1 MFDEYAGLIMNDT
14 AVFVYFEFDAEVI
27 QLWQSLKEDKP
38 NKTFAYQN
46 RLKRLFV
53 EQRLGVTADLNSLKV
68 IDALLSSVKSDLA
81 NRQIGEILVL
91 NHNEFIK
98 LLAVLMYHT
107 VEVIKTEINRFIKDA
122 NLSLYVAQDFSK
134 VYARAFANLS
144 GGQLSAGEV
153 DTFYQGFF
161 VHAFGVNALRKN
173 VAQNFFVLSVIGSRI
188 FGSFDRI
195 FRGLDHTGSPS
206 DEPLEDSL
214 YWAVHDFLQK
224 FLSLENDEAKELLN
238 TMKAVPRLNSEMVHS
253 PDDIKLMA
261 QIDEIRQIAK
271 TAPQVNK
278 DETTSDDSLVNNT
291 DKKMAELDDDNA
303 LNKKNSQ
310 DIHIKNNAPLDTIQ
324 AENPPNIST
333 SSDLSETQSNTVKPA
348 YPSSKT
354 PTPASYKQRAR
365 ASHTP
370 KLFTEAYSDLL
381 NVEVASDNND
391 GYQKASMTLDRFDKH
406 INAELL
412 EGKTIN
418 QISFSPE
425 QIQIRNKA
433 LQVLVGLVKNGNMS
447 AMTRLALY
455 FFEGRGVPQN
465 TSKAVA
471 LIKKSAEM
479 GDIRAQ
485 KLLSRL
491 YYQGFDKDHDGIAP
505 NQNIGEYWLKKAADG
520 GHIEARKVCAY
531 MNQAE
536 MLKNVSRNDQ
546 ETNKKYGII
555 VGVVAAIMIFLLML
569 LGSFF

>member
-261 QIDEIRQIAK
+261 QIDEIRQIAE

-278 DETTSDDSLVNNT
+278 DETTSDDSLVNNA
-291 DKKMAELDDDNA
+291 DKKMAKLDDDNA

-324 AENPPNIST
+324 TESPPNIST
-333 SSDLSETQSNTVKPA
+333 SSDLSEAQSNTVKPA
-348 YPSSKT
+348 YPSSKM

-391 GYQKASMTLDRFDKH
+391 GYQKAGMILDRFDKH

-491 YYQGFDKDHDGIAP
+491 YYQGFDKDNDGIAP
-505 NQNIGEYWLKKAADG
+505 DQNIGEYWLKKAADG

>member
-1 MFDEYAGLIMNDT
+1 MLDEYAGLIMTDT
-14 AVFVYFEFDAEVI
+14 AVFVHFEFDADVA

-53 EQRLGVTADLNSLKV
+53 EQRLGVVADLNSLKV
-68 IDALLSSVKSDLA
+68 LDALLSSVKADLA
-81 NRQIGEILVL
+81 NRHINETLVL

-107 VEVIKTEINRFIKDA
+107 VEVIKNELNRFIKEA

-161 VHAFGVNALRKN
+161 VHACGVNALRKN
-173 VAQNFFVLSVIGSRI
+173 VAQNFFILSVIGSRI
-188 FGSFDRI
+188 FGSFDRV
-195 FRGLDHTGSPS
+195 FRGLDNTGSPS

-214 YWAVHDFLQK
+214 YWAVHDFLQR

-238 TMKAVPRLNSEMVHS
+238 TMKAVPKLNPDMVNTA
-253 PDDIKLMA
+253 DDMELMA
-261 QIDEIRQIAK
+261 QIDEIRQIS
-271 TAPQVNK
+271 
-278 DETTSDDSLVNNT
+278 ETVKSPNQDSTDAAIGDDDKLSNDQIPSQNQTIQTSDEQVF
-291 DKKMAELDDDNA
+291 E
-303 LNKKNSQ
+303 Q
-310 DIHIKNNAPLDTIQ
+310 
-324 AENPPNIST
+324 NPPKPIKQEQNTST
-333 SSDLSETQSNTVKPA
+333 QNQTIHTANTVNTKTQS
-348 YPSSKT
+348 T
-354 PTPASYKQRAR
+354 PTPSSYKQRAR

-370 KLFTEAYSDLL
+370 KLFTEAYSDL
-381 NVEVASDNND
+381 VEVEIASDGND
-391 GYQKASMTLDRFDKH
+391 SYHKASLILDKFDKH
-406 INAELL
+406 INNELQS
-412 EGKTIN
+412 GKTIS
-418 QISFSPE
+418 QISFNAE
-425 QIQIRNKA
+425 QINIRNKA
-433 LQVLVGLVKNGNMS
+433 LQALVGLVKNGNMS

-465 TSKAVA
+465 TPKAVA

-491 YYQGFDKDHDGIAP
+491 YYQGFDKDNGGIAP
-505 NQNIGEYWLKKAADG
+505 DQNMGEYWLKKAADG
-520 GHIEARKVCAY
+520 GHLEARKVCAY

-536 MLKNVSRNDQ
+536 MLKNVSKNDQ

-555 VGVVAAIMIFLLML
+555 VGVAAAVMVFLLML
-569 LGSFF
+569 LGTFF

>member
-1 MFDEYAGLIMNDT
+1 MFDEYVGLIMTDT
-14 AVFVYFEFDAEVI
+14 AVFVHFEFDADVA

-46 RLKRLFV
+46 RLKRLFM
-53 EQRLGVTADLNSLKV
+53 EQRLGVVADLNSLKV
-68 IDALLSSVKSDLA
+68 LDTLLSSVKSDLA
-81 NRQIGEILVL
+81 NRHINETLVL

-107 VEVIKTEINRFIKDA
+107 VEVIKNELNRFIKEA

-173 VAQNFFVLSVIGSRI
+173 VAQNFFILSVIGSRI
-188 FGSFDRI
+188 FGSFDRV
-195 FRGLDHTGSPS
+195 FRGLDNTGSPS

-214 YWAVHDFLQK
+214 YWAVHDFLQR

-238 TMKAVPRLNSEMVHS
+238 TMKAVPKLNPDMVNTAE
-253 PDDIKLMA
+253 DVELMA
-261 QIDEIRQIAK
+261 QIDEIRQISETDK
-271 TAPQVNK
+271 EPKQDTQNAPI
-278 DETTSDDSLVNNT
+278 SDD
-291 DKKMAELDDDNA
+291 
-303 LNKKNSQ
+303 NKPSDTKISEQNQTTHKPDEQVFNQSQ
-310 DIHIKNNAPLDTIQ
+310 PQTTKQEHAVTTHQAPH
-324 AENPPNIST
+324 A
-333 SSDLSETQSNTVKPA
+333 SNTVNTNTQN
-348 YPSSKT
+348 T

-370 KLFTEAYSDLL
+370 KLFTEAYSDL
-381 NVEVASDNND
+381 VEVEIASDGND
-391 GYQKASMTLDRFDKH
+391 SYHKASLILDKFDKH
-406 INAELL
+406 INAELQA
-412 EGKTIN
+412 GKTIS
-418 QISFSPE
+418 QISFSAE
-425 QIQIRNKA
+425 QTNIRNKA
-433 LQVLVGLVKNGNMS
+433 LQALVGLVKNGNMS

-465 TSKAVA
+465 TPKAVA

-491 YYQGFDKDHDGIAP
+491 YYQGFDKDNGGVAP
-505 NQNIGEYWLKKAADG
+505 DQNMGEYWLKKAADG
-520 GHIEARKVCAY
+520 GHLEARKVCAY

-536 MLKNVSRNDQ
+536 MLKNVSKNDQ

-555 VGVVAAIMIFLLML
+555 VGIAGAIMVFLLML
-569 LGSFF
+569 LGTFF